1 MTAEPSAPR
10 VVIVDDDFLI
20 QAYLTEIV
28 GGMGC
33 RVVDT
38 AGTAAE
44 AVAAVERHRPDVV
57 LLDVRLGSPPDGIAA
72 AQAIKARAPEVG
84 VIFITGS
91 TEPETA
97 ARMAALQ
104 PLAVL
109 PKPILPEQLGRILR
123 REAPAQP
130 RRVPPM

>member
-1 MTAEPSAPR
+1 MTPDPSAPR
-10 VVIVDDDFLI
+10 IVVVDDDFLI

-28 GGMGC
+28 GGLGC
-33 RVVDT
+33 RVVD
-38 AGTAAE
+38 AAATAAE

-57 LLDVRLGSPPDGIAA
+57 LMDVRLGGPPDGIAA
-72 AQAIKARAPEVG
+72 AQEIKARAPEVA

-97 ARMAALQ
+97 ARMAAVE

-109 PKPILPEQLGRILR
+109 AKPILPEQLARILC